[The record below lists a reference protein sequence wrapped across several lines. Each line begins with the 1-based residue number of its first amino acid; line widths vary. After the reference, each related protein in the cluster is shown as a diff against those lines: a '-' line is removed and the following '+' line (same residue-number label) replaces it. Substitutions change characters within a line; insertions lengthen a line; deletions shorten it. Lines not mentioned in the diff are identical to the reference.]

1 MQRTAISLMLFVTIG
16 TCAVFYTVSRQVLL
30 ERTCQ
35 ADVGGLRQVYTAV
48 ENMRQ
53 TSMALGQ
60 QVYYDNQVAYLL
72 YSSQFDPNKLCV
84 AMSQLDNYRTTNP
97 YVDSIYVYNKY
108 LTSMT
113 VCSTR
118 FGTYDAPLQG
128 PGAFFDTGAAALMEG
143 ERRGAAMLAPR
154 LVNYEGEEFCYY
166 TSLTSDF
173 FPAGQPQSTMILDK
187 QGLVVSGWE
196 EYAALED
203 VSGEAFFRQMRG
215 RQGEGY
221 FVSELRGVQT
231 LVSYMCPEDN
241 PWQYLRF
248 TPYDLILGEV
258 DRSIRNL
265 IAISIVVV
273 VLGMAVA
280 YLFARLVRKP
290 VGDIYRHVERLEE
303 EGRNTRQSYR
313 QELLRNLLY
322 GAQSPGYVLRQGVL
336 DKLRLGS
343 ERQSCVLALVRLR
356 DSEGIRMDGG
366 SDQLGLAR
374 YGAGNVAA
382 EICGEKFRAQAIDLG
397 GRHLAL
403 LLALPENGEYEEDLA
418 ACLKRC
424 AGELEKLLRL
434 KTSYT
439 ISGPFPFQDIEP
451 ASRTAWEADSYQ
463 LFYPA
468 GNILWARQVMDKNAR
483 HYVYPSD
490 REAQMLEL
498 VLACQEEQA
507 CSLMHGIIRETEQYA
522 LGGSE

>member
-154 LVNYEGEEFCYY
+154 LVNYEGE
-166 TSLTSDF
+166 
-173 FPAGQPQSTMILDK
+173 
-187 QGLVVSGWE
+187 
-196 EYAALED
+196 
-203 VSGEAFFRQMRG
+203 AFFRQMRG

-290 VGDIYRHVERLEE
+290 VGDIYRHVERLE

-439 ISGPFPFQDIEP
+439 ISDPFPFQDIEP